1 MGEYDPELL
10 QRPPELARSFDRI
23 GDEYDARPGYPS
35 QVFELL
41 VERCGLGAGARVLE
55 IGAGG
60 GQATLP
66 MLDLGAAVTVVDPG
80 AALMHRLLERT
91 KGRSIEVIVTEF
103 ERASLPAAAF
113 DLVTSATAFHW
124 VDAVAGV
131 AQCARVLRP
140 AGWLAA
146 WWTLFGDEDRP
157 DPFHD
162 VLEPILEEKAPQLVQ
177 PEASHAAHWRDLLA
191 RAGIIEA
198 NPAFGPVDVRV
209 IDWEGVH
216 DAVGLRRLFATFG
229 GWIVLPDPLR
239 TELLD
244 DVERIAADE
253 FGGTVRRPYQT
264 LIFTSQRVP

>member
-1 MGEYDPELL
+1 MHEHDPQLM
-10 QRPPELARSFDRI
+10 QRPQELARAFDRI
-23 GDEYDARPGYPS
+23 GDQYDARPGYPP

-41 VERCGLGAGARVLE
+41 VERCGLGAGAHVLE
-55 IGAGG
+55 VGAGV

-80 AALMHRLLERT
+80 AALMQRLLDRT
-91 KGRSIEVIVTEF
+91 AGRNIEIIVSEL
-103 ERASLPAAAF
+103 ERAALPAAAF

-124 VDAVAGV
+124 VEPITGV

-140 AGWLAA
+140 NGWLAV
-146 WWTLFGDEDRP
+146 WWTLFGDEARP

-162 VLEPILEEKAPQLVQ
+162 VLEPLLEEKAPQLVT
-177 PEASHAAHWRDLLA
+177 PEASHAAHRRDLLA
-191 RAGIIEA
+191 RAGIIETNA
-198 NPAFGPVDVRV
+198 AFGPVDIEV

-216 DAVGLRRLFATFG
+216 TAVELRRLFATFG
-229 GWIVLPDPLR
+229 GWIVLPDELR

-244 DVERIAADE
+244 DVERIADDE

-264 LIFTSQRVP
+264 LIFTSRRVP